1 LLSFYF
7 ALRKHGKILGQHSG
21 FGAYHRLLV
30 SYYLVPNERST
41 RGSRLLLPVHRI
53 ATAVETGD
61 DGQRFVGFDD
71 KHQRVGKVAQQSTA
85 NAFVDDRKLPG
96 IGAHALDYGIDRRA
110 EISAQA
116 GSLVLVPVLRVDQL
130 RAGNSARAARVKIT
144 GYTTGSVARAQP
156 SKQPK

>member
-1 LLSFYF
+1 M
-7 ALRKHGKILGQHSG
+7 
-21 FGAYHRLLV
+21 AYHRLLV

-116 GSLVLVPVLRVDQL
+116 RRSFSYQSC
-130 RAGNSARAARVKIT
+130 ASINSARAIRR
-144 GYTTGSVARAQP
+144 GRPG
-156 SKQPK
+156 